1 MFRTSILLVVL
12 GVGFVAAPVKALA
25 CSDRPGTPTNL
36 TAKPSSPTA
45 IKLQWKNTASE
56 SNIHWD
62 IDITSNGRPVRGLTG
77 VSGDF
82 GGGQPFSMKG
92 HIGRIYIRGLEYGP
106 RYCFKVRAR
115 TAAGSGGCVSARWS
129 HVECTS
135 TSAPP
140 LGVRR

>member
-1 MFRTSILLVVL
+1 MFKTSIPLVAL
-12 GVGFVAAPVKALA
+12 GVGLVAAPVQALA
-25 CSDRPGTPTNL
+25 CSNRPGTPSNF
-36 TAKPSSPTA
+36 TARPVNPTA
-45 IKLQWKNTASE
+45 IKLQWRNTASE

-62 IDITSNGRPVRGLTG
+62 IDITRNGRPFRGLAG
-77 VSGDF
+77 VKGDF

-92 HIGRIYIRGLEYGP
+92 HIGRITIRKLEYGP

-115 TAAGSGGCVSARWS
+115 TAAGSGGCVSASWS

-140 LGVRR
+140 LWR